1 MKLQIKLLTLVF
13 SMVACLSSVQAQSTA
28 TPAGTAIPNTASG
41 SYTGPDGQTVLITSN
56 QAVITV
62 ASVCGVSV
70 LPYGSVSNPGQNTS
84 VIPGGSTYLS
94 YSVSNAGNNGFSFNL
109 TPTLE
114 AGSSFVPAGLS
125 IFLDDNNDLQP
136 DGAAILSISLP
147 TDSSTH
153 VLLRVDAPTPLE
165 GGLIANVNLVA
176 ACPGGL
182 SDANNV
188 SRVVVSPRAD
198 LSLTKTHVGN
208 LALGQTTPY
217 TLQVSNAGPS
227 SASGTIT
234 VIDALPTGLTF
245 VSGGNA
251 NWVCNALAQVV
262 TCTSSSAIANGAS
275 SSFDLNLLVSLSVTS
290 NLVNTASVTSPTIDP
305 QPKNNTAT
313 DTGLIIASDLVI
325 VKTHIGNFVR
335 GSSGAYSLNVSNVG
349 LAASF
354 GAVTVTDTLPDGLTP
369 QSAIGAGWTC
379 NTNAQ
384 TVSCTR
390 SDALAINAS
399 FPSINLV
406 VGIAQSAPASL
417 VNSASVA
424 GGAQVNQSNDSA
436 SDTVGVSSV
445 SDLSMTKTDNA
456 SVAVPGTSLVYTIAV
471 ANAGPSDAIGVGVL
485 DALPSTLSNAS
496 WKCVAAA
503 NSSCAAVSGS
513 GDINQTVNLAANS
526 SVVFTLSASL
536 SSDANGN
543 LLNTASLVLPAGV
556 TDPILGNNTASDTDS
571 LTPNSDLSITK
582 RHLGTFTLGLNG
594 QYVLAVRNL
603 GPSTLAGTVTVTD
616 NLPAGLGFVSA
627 SGTNWTCAANA
638 NLVTC
643 TSNTSLAPN
652 SSLPEI
658 TLTVTVGAA
667 AMPSVTNTASVS
679 GTIPDLEP
687 ANNSASDSTSVTFVE
702 PWIGPLGTPKAL
714 EYPAAADKQT
724 SQEFQGKTIFYRHT
738 VLNAGS
744 TNDTLNI
751 SLETP
756 LPPGWTARWL
766 AADGTP
772 LTDTNADGLVDVG
785 NLAPNASLEVILELQ
800 APINTVGDNNGTG
813 WNWVSQV
820 SSSVKPDSI
829 NRTLDVTS
837 VIHPASDAWTF
848 VKTVSPNK
856 TFKPGDPLEY
866 SLDLTN
872 KANFDQQNVTITD
885 TLDPNLAVPS
895 SITTGVVT
903 DASNSAKTY
912 TVTGNY
918 DSSTRTITWNL
929 ASLPSGGRL
938 ILKFKTIILDTTPD
952 ASIISNTANVLS
964 QTIPVSVPSNT
975 VDVGVIRAV
984 LAVEKIAL
992 QPTVSIG
999 GVVEFELKILNNSPT
1014 AELVNLVVTDDLP
1027 IGLVYLSG
1035 SSKLAGQGIPD
1046 PKITVSNGKQ
1056 SLEWRI
1062 PALTAKSSI
1071 SLVFGS
1077 IGTPVLPEKVINTV
1091 TVTAQ
1096 SAASAQIVVVSNT
1109 ATAAV
1114 KKTNGVFTNRT
1125 ALVGRV
1131 YFDSNDNL
1139 RFDAG
1144 QEEVLRGARVYLSN
1158 GNYAITDS
1166 EGRYSFSDLAPGLY
1180 AIRLD
1185 PLTVPYLPKPI
1196 PDDQGSPGTRYARL
1210 VGGLEVKD
1218 FPLYP
1223 ALAAAVKS
1231 RTTTLRRGEIVLEKN
1246 LQQGGAGYVVNLK
1259 LTIDHTVENVLL
1271 TDPLPTGATRGVV
1284 TVTSPDGVERTA
1296 TLDAEGIMELGKLE
1310 PGVYVIT
1317 YVLFSDLA
1325 PEFALTDPDI
1335 EWQEVEP

>member
-1 MKLQIKLLTLVF
+1 VKLRTKLLTLIF
-13 SMVACLSSVQAQSTA
+13 SVVACLSSVQAQSTA
-28 TPAGTAIPNTASG
+28 TPAGTAIPNVASG

-70 LPYGSVSNPGQNTS
+70 LPHGSVSNPGQNTS

-94 YSVSNAGNNGFSFNL
+94 YSVSNAGNNGFTFNL

-125 IFLDDNNDLQP
+125 LFLDDNNDLQP
-136 DGAAILSISLP
+136 DGAAISSISLP

-176 ACPGGL
+176 SCPGGP

-188 SRVVVSPRAD
+188 SKVVVDPRAD

-208 LALGQTTPY
+208 LALGQTTRY

-234 VIDALPTGLTF
+234 VTDALPTGLTF

-251 NWVCNALAQVV
+251 NWVCNAVAQVV
-262 TCTSSSAIANGAS
+262 TCTSSSAIPNGAN
-275 SSFDLNLLVSLSVTS
+275 SSFDLNLLVSASVTS
-290 NLVNTASVTSPTIDP
+290 NLVNTASVSSPTIDP

-325 VKTHIGNFVR
+325 AKTHTGNFVR
-335 GSSGAYSLNVSNVG
+335 GSSGTYNLSVSNIG
-349 LAASF
+349 LAPSF
-354 GAVTVTDTLPDGLTP
+354 GIVTVTDTLPDGLTP
-369 QSAIGAGWTC
+369 QTATGIGWTC
-379 NTNAQ
+379 NINVQ
-384 TVSCTR
+384 TISCTR
-390 SDALAINAS
+390 SDPLVLNSS

-406 VGIAQSAPASL
+406 VGIAQSSPASL
-417 VNSASVA
+417 VNTASVA
-424 GGAQVNQSNDSA
+424 GGAQVNQSNDTA
-436 SDTVGVSSV
+436 SDTVSVSSS
-445 SDLSMTKTDNA
+445 SDLSIAKTDNA
-456 SVAVPGTSLVYTIAV
+456 SVAVPGTNVVYTITV
-471 ANAGPSDAIGVGVL
+471 NNAGPSDATGVGVL
-485 DALPSTLSNAS
+485 DALPSTLSNAT
-496 WKCVAAA
+496 WKCTTAA
-503 NSSCAAVSGS
+503 NSSCGT
-513 GDINQTVNLAANS
+513 GTGNINQSLNLAANS
-526 SVVFTLSASL
+526 SVVFTLTANL
-536 SSDANGN
+536 SSTANSN
-543 LLNTASLVLPAGV
+543 LVNIASLVVPIDV
-556 TDPILGNNTASDTDS
+556 TDPDLSNNTATDTDA
-571 LTPNSDLSITK
+571 LTPNADLTIAK
-582 RHLGTFTLGLNG
+582 RHLGTFTVGLNG
-594 QYVLAVRNL
+594 QYVLTVRNL
-603 GPSTLAGTVTVTD
+603 GPSTSAGTVTVTD

-627 SGTNWTCAANA
+627 TGTDWTCSAVAS
-638 NLVTC
+638 LVTC
-643 TSNTSLAPN
+643 TSSATFQPN

-658 TLTVTVGAA
+658 TLTVSVGAA
-667 AMPSVTNTASVS
+667 AMPSVTNTASVGS
-679 GTIPDLEP
+679 TIPDLNP
-687 ANNSASDSTSVTFVE
+687 SNDSASDSTSVAFVE

-714 EYPAAADKQT
+714 EYPNAADRQT

-738 VLNAGS
+738 VLNSGN
-744 TNDTLNI
+744 TNDTLNLN
-751 SLETP
+751 LETP
-756 LPPGWTARWL
+756 LPSGWTVRWL
-766 AADGTP
+766 ASDGTP
-772 LTDTNADGLVDVG
+772 LTDTNNDGLVDVG
-785 NLAPNASLEVILELQ
+785 NLAPNASLDLILELQ

-813 WNWVSQV
+813 WNWVSRV
-820 SSSVKPDSI
+820 SSSVKPDAI

-837 VIHPASDAWTF
+837 QIHPASDAWKLIKS
-848 VKTVSPNK
+848 VNPNK
-856 TFKPGDPLEY
+856 TFKPGDALEY
-866 SLDLTN
+866 SLDITN
-872 KANFDQQNVTITD
+872 IANFDQQNVTITD
-885 TLDPNLAVPS
+885 TLDPNLAAPS
-895 SITTGVVT
+895 SLTTGTVT

-918 DSSTRTITWNL
+918 DSSNRTITWKL
-929 ASLPSGGRL
+929 AGLPSGGRL
-938 ILKFKTIILDTTPD
+938 ILKFKTTILDTTPD

-975 VDVGVIRAV
+975 VDVGVIRAI

-999 GVVEFELKILNNSPT
+999 GVVEFELKILNSS
-1014 AELVNLVVTDDLP
+1014 ASAGLIDLVVTDDLP
-1027 IGLVYLSG
+1027 IGLVYKAG
-1035 SSKLAGQGIPD
+1035 SSKLAGASIPD
-1046 PKITVSNGKQ
+1046 PKITVAGGKQ

-1062 PALTAKSSI
+1062 PALAAKSSI
-1071 SLVFGS
+1071 SIVFGS

-1091 TVTAQ
+1091 TVTAH

-1114 KKTNGVFTNRT
+1114 KKSNGVFTNRT

-1158 GNYAITDS
+1158 GNYAITDA
-1166 EGRYSFSDLAPGLY
+1166 EGRYSFPDLVPGLY

-1231 RTTTLRRGEIVLEKN
+1231 RTTTLKRGDIALEKN

-1259 LTIDHTVENVLL
+1259 LSIDHTVENVLL

-1284 TVTSPDGVERTA
+1284 TVTYPNGASRIVNLNSD
-1296 TLDAEGIMELGKLE
+1296 GIMELGKLE
-1310 PGVYVIT
+1310 PGVYIIT

>member
-1 MKLQIKLLTLVF
+1 MKLQTKLLTLVF

-28 TPAGTAIPNTASG
+28 TPAGTAIPNVASG

-70 LPYGSVSNPGQNTS
+70 LPHGSVANPGTITS
-84 VIPGGSTYLS
+84 VVPGGSTFLS
-94 YSVSNAGNNGFSFNL
+94 YSVSNAGNNGFTFNL

-114 AGSSFVPAGLS
+114 AGSTFMPAGLS

-136 DGAAILSISLP
+136 DGAAISSISLP

-176 ACPGGL
+176 ACPGGP

-188 SRVVVSPRAD
+188 SKVVVSPRAD
-198 LSLTKTHVGN
+198 LSLNKTHVGN
-208 LALGQTTPY
+208 LALGQTTRY

-234 VIDALPTGLTF
+234 VTDALPTGLTF

-251 NWVCNALAQVV
+251 NWVCNAASQVV
-262 TCTSSSAIANGAS
+262 TCTSSSAIANGAN
-275 SSFDLNLLVSLSVTS
+275 SSFDLNLLVSASVTS
-290 NLVNTASVTSPTIDP
+290 NLVNTASVSSPTIDP

-325 VKTHIGNFVR
+325 AKTHAGNFVR
-335 GSSGAYSLNVSNVG
+335 GSSGAYTLNVSNIG
-349 LAASF
+349 LAPSF
-354 GAVTVTDTLPDGLTP
+354 GIVTVTDTLPDGLTP
-369 QSAIGAGWTC
+369 QSATGAGWTC
-379 NTNAQ
+379 NTNFQ
-384 TVSCTR
+384 TISCTR
-390 SDALAINAS
+390 SDALALNSS

-406 VGIAQSAPASL
+406 VGVAQSAGISL
-417 VNSASVA
+417 VNSASVS
-424 GGAQVNQSNDSA
+424 GGAQVNQSNDTA
-436 SDTVGVSSV
+436 SDTVSIGSV
-445 SDLSMTKTDNA
+445 SDLSIVKTDNA
-456 SVAVPGTSLVYTIAV
+456 SVAVPGTNVVYTITV
-471 ANAGPSDAIGVGVL
+471 ANAGPSDASGVGVL

-496 WKCVAAA
+496 WKCTAA
-503 NSSCAAVSGS
+503 NSSCAANGS

-526 SVVFTLSASL
+526 SAVFTLTANL
-536 SSDANGN
+536 SSAANSN
-543 LLNTASLVLPAGV
+543 LVNTASLIVPTGI
-556 TDPILGNNTASDTDS
+556 TDPDLSNNTATDTDA
-571 LTPNSDLSITK
+571 LTPNADLTVTK
-582 RHLGTFTLGLNG
+582 RHLGTFTVGLNG
-594 QYVLAVRNL
+594 QYVLNVRNL
-603 GPSTLAGTVTVTD
+603 GPSTIVGTVTVTD
-616 NLPAGLGFVSA
+616 NLPAGLGFVGA
-627 SGTNWTCAANA
+627 IGTNWTCSATAS
-638 NLVTC
+638 LVTC
-643 TSNTSLAPN
+643 ASAVTFQPN

-658 TLTVTVGAA
+658 ALTVSVGAA
-667 AMPSVTNTASVS
+667 ALPSVTNTASVGS
-679 GTIPDLEP
+679 TTPDLNP
-687 ANNSASDSTSVTFVE
+687 GNNSASDSTSVAFVE

-714 EYPAAADKQT
+714 EYPAAADKQI

-756 LPPGWTARWL
+756 FPNGWTARWL
-766 AADGTP
+766 TANGIP

-785 NLAPNASLEVILELQ
+785 NLPPNTSLEVILELQ
-800 APINTVGDNNGTG
+800 APLNTVGDNNGTG

-820 SSSVKPDSI
+820 SSSVKSDSI

-837 VIHPASDAWTF
+837 LIHPASDAWKF
-848 VKTVSPNK
+848 VKSVSPNK

-872 KANFDQQNVTITD
+872 ITNFDQQNVNISD
-885 TLDPNLAVPS
+885 TLDPNLAAPS
-895 SITTGVVT
+895 SITTGAVT

-918 DSSTRTITWNL
+918 DSSSRTITWNL
-929 ASLPSGGRL
+929 ASLPSGGHL
-938 ILKFKTIILDTTPD
+938 ILKFKTTILETVPD
-952 ASIISNTANVLS
+952 ATIISNTANVLS

-992 QPTVSIG
+992 QPAVSIG

-1014 AELVNLVVTDDLP
+1014 AGLVNLVVNDDLP

-1035 SSKLAGQGIPD
+1035 SSKLAGSSIPD

-1062 PALTAKSSI
+1062 PALAAKSSI
-1071 SLVFGS
+1071 SLVIAS

-1091 TVTAQ
+1091 TVTAT

-1114 KKTNGVFTNRT
+1114 KKMDGVFTNRT

-1158 GNYAITDS
+1158 GNYAITDA
-1166 EGRYSFSDLAPGLY
+1166 EGRYSFPDLAPGLY

-1231 RTTTLRRGEIVLEKN
+1231 RTTTLRRGDIVLEKN

-1259 LTIDHTVENVLL
+1259 LTINHTVESVLL
-1271 TDPLPTGATRGVV
+1271 TDPLPIGATRGVV
-1284 TVTSPDGVERTA
+1284 TVTSPDGVQYTA
-1296 TLDAEGIMELGKLE
+1296 ILDADGIMELGKLE
-1310 PGVYVIT
+1310 PGMYIIT

-1335 EWQEVEP
+1335 EWQEVEL